1 MPARGGRL
9 TAAGLRDY
17 TVSVRL
23 APEERVAWEAA
34 RDAAERKETGAWV
47 RAVVSEALTGH
58 PGLPGEPPR
67 VPEVNHGVYLQ
78 LAAIGNNLNQ
88 IARAVNT
95 DEAGRLPLDLVDR
108 LEAAIEAVG
117 DAALVVR
124 GLKPLADAADADVQ
138 EDQEP
143 EDPDA

>member
-1 MPARGGRL
+1 VPARGGRL
-9 TAAGLRDY
+9 TAAGKREY

-23 APEERVAWEAA
+23 SDGEREQWEAA
-34 RDAAERKETGAWV
+34 RDATGRKETGAWV
-47 RAVVSEALTGH
+47 RAVVTEALTGH

-67 VPEVNHGVYLQ
+67 VPEVNHGVFLA

-88 IARAVNT
+88 IAYLSNVSGSVPP
-95 DEAGRLPLDLVDR
+95 DLHSRLV
-108 LEAAIEAVG
+108 AAIEAVG

-124 GLKPLADAADADVQ
+124 GLKPLADAANVDVQ
-138 EDQEP
+138 EDEEP

>member
-34 RDAAERKETGAWV
+34 RDATERKETGNWV
-47 RAVVSEALTGH
+47 RAVVNEALTGH

-95 DEAGRLPLDLVDR
+95 DEEGRLPLDLVER

-124 GLKPLADAADADVQ
+124 GLKPLADAAGVE